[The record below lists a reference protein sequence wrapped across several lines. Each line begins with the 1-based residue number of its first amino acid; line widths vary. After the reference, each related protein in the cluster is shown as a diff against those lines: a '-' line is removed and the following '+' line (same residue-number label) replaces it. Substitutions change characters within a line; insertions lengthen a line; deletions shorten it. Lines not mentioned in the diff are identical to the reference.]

1 MVVKLSLQLGVASY
15 WLCPEVLL
23 WETGSANPT
32 IYDFNSD
39 FFLKSP
45 DYLHCVQKCDSW
57 CDLGKH
63 FIQHLLHIY

>member
-23 WETGSANPT
+23 WETVPT
-32 IYDFNSD
+32 LQFMILTVI
-39 FFLKSP
+39 FFLKAQITS
-45 DYLHCVQKCDSW
+45 YVQKCDSW